1 MHDGIRGIGL
11 SCSVAPGVVHDG
23 GVGPRR
29 KGNIDWIQGWKKR
42 RGCGKMHVMMM
53 TEEGGSRKGNHSS
66 YLPPAMT
73 DGLLL
78 SSFSLRNS

>member
-42 RGCGKMHVMMM
+42 TGVWKDACDDDDRGRGVAK
-53 TEEGGSRKGNHSS
+53 R
-66 YLPPAMT
+66 
-73 DGLLL
+73 
-78 SSFSLRNS
+78 